1 MLYIKKSLARQFI
14 FWILITL
21 LIITSIS
28 LVFKINSVSDK
39 ENLSLNSEVGRLLS
53 QLDDKIN
60 NMLYSRNNQL
70 DAIFSNP
77 ATIEAINSIE
87 TRGIPA
93 KELPGWQKL
102 SPFFLDIVKQD
113 PAIVEV
119 FFTTTKTWEYY
130 DKEGKN
136 DDPTYYINK
145 RPFWNEFLGQ
155 MNHYVNDPYR
165 DHEGDIL
172 MTFRRPLFNKDQELI
187 GTAGLDLN
195 LEQVNKGLAELTSRY
210 AGLEVFVVSDTGLM
224 VSFPDMSNMMLKHN
238 VSELPI
244 EKVDEV
250 YRDIGAS
257 GFATYWKNKNNSD
270 SQTLRWKN
278 EEYQIFTQKLDRDVP
293 EVHWSI
299 AVMIPQAEIDRSLNE
314 TLASDITHIVLFTIV
329 LMIFISFYTKW
340 QLTPLDVVQKALDD
354 IAQGSADLTQRISM
368 KRQDEIGKLAESF
381 NVFVAKIQHLV
392 TDSNQIAQQVEQDT
406 QMSLKAT
413 QDTKNNVDDQ
423 KHQLANAASASV
435 EMAQTSEHVAQ
446 RTEDIA
452 SIATNTKNDVA
463 EGLTV
468 INQTSEK
475 ISSLVDQTEKAA
487 QVINDLEKKTHTIGE
502 VVDVIQSIAE
512 QTNLLALNAAIE
524 AARAGEQGRGFSVVA
539 DEVRNLA
546 SRTQESTN
554 SIHGIVSQLQE
565 SAKEAVSTIQHSQK
579 EAGEGKSLTVEVTS
593 VFDEMYNALSTLDG
607 HMLDVASTISEQ
619 SATADEMNKLI
630 INIDTLATE
639 TVDQSNYLA
648 EKIQTTED
656 KAQILVRNLN
666 NFKF

>member
-1 MLYIKKSLARQFI
+1 MLYIKTSLTRQFI

-28 LVFKINSVSDK
+28 LVFKINSVSHK
-39 ENLSLNSEVGRLLS
+39 ENISLNSEVGRLLS

-77 ATIEAINSIE
+77 ATIEAIDSIE
-87 TRGIPA
+87 IRGIPA

-102 SPFFLDIVKQD
+102 SPYFLDIVKQD
-113 PAIVEV
+113 PALVEV

-172 MTFRRPLFNKDQELI
+172 MTFRRPLFNAQQELI

-195 LEQVNKGLAELTSRY
+195 LEQVNQGLAELTSRY

-224 VSFPDMSNMMLKHN
+224 VSFPDMSKMMLKHN

-244 EKVDEV
+244 DKVDKV

-257 GFATYWKNKNNSD
+257 GFASYWKNKNNPG
-270 SQTLRWKN
+270 SQTLQWKN

-299 AVMIPQAEIDRSLNE
+299 AVMIPQAEINRSLND
-314 TLASDITHIVLFTIV
+314 TLTSDITHIVLFTIV

-340 QLTPLDVVQKALDD
+340 QLTPLDIVQKALDD

-406 QMSLKAT
+406 QMSLQAT
-413 QDTKNNVDDQ
+413 QETKNNIDDQ
-423 KHQLANAASASV
+423 KNQLANAASASV

-452 SIATNTKNDVA
+452 NIATNTKNGVA

-468 INQTSEK
+468 INQASEK
-475 ISSLVDQTEKAA
+475 INGLVDQTEKAA
-487 QVINDLEKKTHTIGE
+487 QVINDLEQKTHTIGE

-554 SIHGIVSQLQE
+554 SIHSIVSQLQE
-565 SAKEAVSTIQHSQK
+565 SAKEAVTTIQQSQK

-593 VFDEMYNALSTLDG
+593 VFDDMYNALSTLDE
-607 HMLDVASTISEQ
+607 HMLDVATTISQQ

-630 INIDTLATE
+630 INIDTLATD

-648 EKIQTTED
+648 EKIQLTED
-656 KAQILVRNLN
+656 KAQTLVSNLN